1 VVDRSIDY
9 MKVEM
14 AFEMGRM
21 SRVGEFVVGVDDYS
35 SATTKTSKP
44 YVRVRLG
51 LMWPIL
57 EPSYVVV

>member
-1 VVDRSIDY
+1 MVDRSIDY

-51 LMWPIL
+51 LM
-57 EPSYVVV
+57 